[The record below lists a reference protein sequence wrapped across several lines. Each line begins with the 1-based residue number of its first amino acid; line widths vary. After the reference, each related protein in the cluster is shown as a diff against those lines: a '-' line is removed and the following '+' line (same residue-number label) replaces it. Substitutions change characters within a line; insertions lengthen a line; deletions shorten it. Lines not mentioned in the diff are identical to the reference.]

1 MDIFILIY
9 LSIKIYR
16 KAQTHNERPWYWV
29 FRLTSLFVTTELVIG
44 FIVVSNLGMDKI
56 LYAAIPSLIIAS
68 LSAYFVFQQL
78 NRTITVKKN
87 DRMKDLRELEEE
99 KKPNLDH
106 FR

>member
-16 KAQTHNERPWYWV
+16 KAQNHDERPWYWV
-29 FRLTSLFVTTELVIG
+29 FRLTSLFIATEFVVG
-44 FIVVSNLGMDKI
+44 FIVVSKLGMDKI
-56 LYAAIPSLIIAS
+56 LYAAIPSLILAG

-78 NRTITVKKN
+78 GRIITVKKN
-87 DRMKDLRELEEE
+87 DRFESLREE
-99 KKPNLDH
+99 KEKPNLDH